1 MAFLE
6 RWKSRLPK
14 EKTEEELNEYYDR
27 IEEMDVDRGEFF
39 AMFVGAWMA
48 LWPILLMVA
57 VIILVPMLFF
67 RVF

>member
-14 EKTEEELNEYYDR
+14 EKTQEELDEYYDR
-27 IEEMDVDRGEFF
+27 IEEMDVGKGEFF

-48 LWPILLMVA
+48 LWPILVMVA
-57 VIILVPMLFF
+57 VIVLLPMLFF

>member
-14 EKTEEELNEYYDR
+14 EKTQEELDEHYDR
-27 IEEMDVDRGEFF
+27 MEEMEFEKGEFF

-48 LWPILLMVA
+48 LWPVLLMVA
-57 VIILVPMLFF
+57 VIVLLPMLFF